1 MVMKIA
7 VASDHRGVDVKRNV
21 LELLG
26 ELGVEVVD
34 YGPDSSD
41 SVDYPDF
48 ARKVAQ
54 VVSDGD
60 ADRGILVC
68 GTGLGMSIAANKFPH
83 VQATPCHDELTAK
96 MSRLHNDSN
105 ILCVSADLLGDNLI
119 SQLVRTWLATEFEG
133 GRHAR
138 RLQKI
143 RDLETE
149 HCAEYG
155 GQGGSR

>member
-1 MVMKIA
+1 MKIA

-26 ELGVEVVD
+26 ELGLEVVD
-34 YGPDSSD
+34 FGPDSSD

-48 ARKVAQ
+48 AGKVAQ
-54 VVSDGD
+54 VVSDGA

-68 GTGLGMSIAANKFPH
+68 GTGLGMSIAANKFPN

-96 MSRLHNDSN
+96 MSRLHNNSN

-119 SQLVRTWLATEFEG
+119 GQMVRTWLSTEFEG

-138 RLQKI
+138 RLEKI
-143 RDLETE
+143 RILETE
-149 HCAEYG
+149 HCREF
-155 GQGGSR
+155 GQQSDSH